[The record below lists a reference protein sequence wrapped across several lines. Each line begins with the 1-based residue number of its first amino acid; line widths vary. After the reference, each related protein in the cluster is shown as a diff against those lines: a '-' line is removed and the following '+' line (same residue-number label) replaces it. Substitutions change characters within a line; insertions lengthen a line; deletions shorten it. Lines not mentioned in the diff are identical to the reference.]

1 MSSFKMTAKHKQSGE
16 IREIWCMDDYFGK
29 HKYGYIP
36 NVEGGSALAET
47 VFYELYEPVETQEQK
62 Q

>member
-1 MSSFKMTAKHKQSGE
+1 MSSFQIKAKHKQSGE

-36 NVEGGSALAET
+36 NIEGGSALAESI
-47 VFYELYEPVETQEQK
+47 FHELYEPIQPNSEA
-62 Q
+62 